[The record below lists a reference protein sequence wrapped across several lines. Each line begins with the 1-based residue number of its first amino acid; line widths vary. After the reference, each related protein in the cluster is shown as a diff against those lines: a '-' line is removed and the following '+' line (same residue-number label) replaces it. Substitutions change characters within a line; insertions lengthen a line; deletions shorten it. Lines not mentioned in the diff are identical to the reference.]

1 MVFVSRGEGGEV
13 SSVSLQRDALHQEE
27 VAPGDPAVQA
37 FVRDLAGDDALA
49 GSDLRLVRV
58 IEDLIDLLIDRDV
71 IRFTD
76 LPDAAQSKLME
87 RRTLRASKGSLDLLS
102 GSDEV
107 I

>member
-1 MVFVSRGEGGEV
+1 MVFVCRGECGEV
-13 SSVSLQRDALHQEE
+13 SSVSRQRDALHQEE

-37 FVRDLAGDDALA
+37 FVRSLAGEDALA

-76 LPDAAQSKLME
+76 LPDAAQSKLLE
-87 RRTLRASKGSLDLLS
+87 RRSLRASKGSLDLLA

>member
-1 MVFVSRGEGGEV
+1 MVFVSRGDDGEV
-13 SSVSLQRDALHQEE
+13 KSVSLQRDERHAE
-27 VAPGDPAVQA
+27 AAPPGDPAVQA
-37 FVRDLAGDDALA
+37 FARGIVGEDPLA

-76 LPDAAQSKLME
+76 LPDAAQSKLLE
-87 RRTLRASKGSLDLLS
+87 RRSLRASKGSLDLIS
-102 GSDEV
+102 GADEV